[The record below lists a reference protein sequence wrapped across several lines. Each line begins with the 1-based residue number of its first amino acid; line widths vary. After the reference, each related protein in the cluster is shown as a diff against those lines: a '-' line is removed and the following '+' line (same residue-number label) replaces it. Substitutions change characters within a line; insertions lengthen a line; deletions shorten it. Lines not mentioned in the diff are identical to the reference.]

1 MKPPVFPNANPQHPR
16 RKGALRLVLSAF
28 AVVLAHHLSGALL
41 AVSVTVPDYQAP
53 GYLIDSKSDAI
64 QAEAEYVYTLNLF
77 DPPTVNRE
85 LRFRLLD
92 PAGNAV
98 PLKVGAGAQAFL
110 PVTDSFPRPFN
121 SVDRTVNASLRPAAR
136 LIPGTLYRVEVTVV
150 EDSKTALEAPGHSY
164 IHFFENGQ
172 PGRLDA
178 VLVAGQPE
186 FDTLHL
192 VSSMPSKSQLRV
204 TVPYEVHRFRGGAP
218 AATVGAQFQL
228 ELVDDLGTV
237 ITSQSAAAI
246 TAPVAGDDDSGPMM
260 ISGSHQFEFAPGT
273 QLNPVFRGYQAR
285 VTASHN
291 DQPGGM
297 LVLAQ
302 NTEESVPRRILHFNG
317 ILRFGEG
324 ARQADAILTGVQN
337 TPAAEAVLPGEGVV
351 NSTLVLAEQGAV
363 LGYGGAYTFGAP
375 AQPLAVA
382 LRSDGV
388 AVYQGAEIFAVDQP
402 AVDESTQAGV
412 KLRRAPGSLR
422 VSAEGLRSTE
432 LRVRLPAGMGWGA
445 SAAARVLNHSLVV
458 EDAALNNQLLPSGAN
473 VAFATTGWFSEES
486 KPVMTRFTAVSW
498 TPSSG
503 TFVFTT
509 AEAEF
514 VRGAA
519 MDILEAQAPFMTN
532 AAAAKRRANDHY
544 YRAVTGFTGGT
555 AAVTTGMGGD
565 ARLTGT
571 LAFGALAANQFLP
584 HFPYADDTPGT
595 SISFAGG
602 QMQINADRVVPAGS
616 YLSGAAAF
624 TLTFDRSCA
633 NVSGKSGCA
642 GEGVPD
648 FGAVLFTPKDVG
660 PVARM
665 LRFTRDGGLSARG
678 SLFGV
683 DAILK
688 WGRDPAVAGRYAQ
701 ELGAKFDNGGYHMP
715 GHALAGGM
723 SALDPQAEQPVM
735 GAMARPVLGAAAIL
749 HSGVLP
755 YSEQTPDQVER
766 PGIREV
772 KLAEVTYG
780 YAVGGGDYAGLNLR
794 VSEEPKQ
801 ARSVIGDFRSD
812 YYDLAAASKYY
823 ARLSGVSGRHQALDF
838 AGGLVIYGYDLNL
851 TRYGLGYLS
860 NKNVISITD
869 GSISIPEPSDVI
881 FPFEGMTFS
890 CTGGI
895 EDARIPD
902 GAGDQAMLLGA
913 GYWDADFYPLAYIF
927 AADDPCAE
935 APKFGVFAR
944 AFCSLMPGRRL
955 NGALGFETNGQ
966 LLRPSDGNSRL
977 NSRLV
982 LPSLCELPG
991 PGDETWKVEPMVD
1004 AFFNHHAASPNV
1016 PGFLNVVGRWQ
1027 TPFFRGSTIT
1037 VHTSAR
1043 EEPLSPATEPYLVM
1057 GQHINITTE
1066 PLGDDPD
1073 HLGYPH
1079 IRTLAAFREA
1089 GRGRGSAAPSYT
1101 PTARALWLGVANLFD
1116 FNIVFD
1122 PVSRTFTSLPSS
1134 TNLFVLSTRS
1144 SLELLTPG
1152 VAKLDFGLDY
1162 GIKRLDL
1169 TGFVEDASKRGTDWL
1184 GSLTDAAGDQM
1195 AKLFKDLFQ
1204 QAEDY
1209 TKNNLERVVDR
1220 FLDQTDLAQKLV
1232 NFRAQLF
1239 NRAEAEID
1247 NLVDDFAEEI
1257 KTQVRGRVTQGM
1269 VDGVNDFLDKA
1280 NAAAPAI
1287 SNLTTPA
1294 GIGTAG
1300 RSYVSK
1306 NVPGLAGVASRVL
1319 TEENIAKNAPPGLDD
1334 LHKRANAIPG
1344 TVSTVQAA
1352 TNNGPNGVERQ
1363 IEAAIDAATPAIKA
1377 AIKKKLI
1384 ETLKEWLVKAPGGGT
1399 VLDLATVSE
1408 EEFERRLRNAI
1419 VRAIMESPLVN
1430 AIRRIAHEK
1439 IDQVAE
1445 LYREQFRGIQY
1456 IINYYVQM
1464 EAARHLGPV
1473 DKAVNGVTGPLR
1485 RWLGTG
1491 EITGGAEINGD
1502 VLRELRLDGRF
1513 QWKCPKNLEYKG
1525 SMVIKQLHTQTDGG
1539 ACVSPGM
1546 LAHEITLTAKDV
1558 EVDFMIGGFKANVSG
1573 ICIVESEPDKAGFQV
1588 KGLGGSLENTKSLT
1602 YEGFGIERI
1611 GFGAMISPQYGAYLV
1626 GASRMKFG
1634 GYEVGGGLF
1643 FGSTCT
1649 VEPLAMIDPDF
1660 AKSIGTP
1667 PFSGAYAYGMG
1678 RTPLLGDSCALR
1690 ATIGVGAGFFYL
1702 LPGPTVGVRFTGEVS
1717 GEALC
1722 VVTVKGVLDILARY
1736 NFESRSPYAEGRL
1749 KLSGKAGKCWFCV
1762 KFGKTFRM
1770 AYDNGRLRRL

>member
-1 MKPPVFPNANPQHPR
+1 MKLSIFNPLS
-16 RKGALRLVLSAF
+16 RKGRGITAVLLVASLLF
-28 AVVLAHHLSGALL
+28 YAVGTAGA
-41 AVSVTVPDYQAP
+41 ASIGVQGYSAP

-64 QAEAEYVYTLNLF
+64 QAQAEYFYTLNLS
-77 DPPTVNRE
+77 DPATVNKE

-110 PVTDSFPRPFN
+110 PVTDSFPRPLN
-121 SVDRTVNASLRPAAR
+121 SGNRTVNASLRPAAR
-136 LIPGTLYRVEVTVV
+136 LVPGTLYRVEVTVV
-150 EDSKTALEAPGHSY
+150 DYAETAVEAVGNTY
-164 IHFFENGQ
+164 VHFFENG
-172 PGRLDA
+172 GAMRLDA
-178 VLVAGQPE
+178 VAVAGQPVIDSL
-186 FDTLHL
+186 FLIT
-192 VSSMPSKSQLRV
+192 SIAAKNQLRV
-204 TVPYEVHRFRGGAP
+204 TVPYEMHRFRDGAP
-218 AATVGAQFQL
+218 AVAVGVQLQL
-228 ELVDDLGTV
+228 ELVDDLGAV
-237 ITSQSAAAI
+237 IASQTEVAMSP
-246 TAPVAGDDDSGPMM
+246 PVAGGSGGPVVV
-260 ISGSHQFEFAPGT
+260 SGSHQFEFPPGS
-273 QLNPVFRGYQAR
+273 QLDPVNRTYRVR
-285 VTASHN
+285 VTANHN
-291 DQPGGM
+291 DLVGG
-297 LVLAQ
+297 LLTLTG
-302 NTEESVPRRILHFNG
+302 NTAESAAERILHFNG
-317 ILRFGEG
+317 VLRFGAG
-324 ARQADAILTGVQN
+324 ARQADAILTDVTN
-337 TPAAEAVLPGEGVV
+337 SPAVGAVTASEVGT
-351 NSTLVLAEQGAV
+351 TLVLAEQGAV
-363 LGYGGAYTFGAP
+363 FGVGAAYTFGNP
-375 AQPLAVA
+375 AQTLEVALQPNGLAVYTGAVVIA
-382 LRSDGV
+382 L
-388 AVYQGAEIFAVDQP
+388 DQP

-412 KLRRAPGSLR
+412 KLRRAPGSLLATADGL
-422 VSAEGLRSTE
+422 SAE

-458 EDAALNNQLLPSGAN
+458 EDVALNNQLLPSGAN
-473 VAFATTGWFSEES
+473 VAFAAAGWFFEES

-498 TPSSG
+498 TPGSG
-503 TFVFTT
+503 GFVFTS
-509 AEAEF
+509 AESEF

-519 MDILEAQAPFMTN
+519 MTSLEAQAPFMSN
-532 AAAAKRRANDHY
+532 PAAAKRRSNDHY

-555 AAVTTGMGGD
+555 ATVSTGMTGD
-565 ARLTGT
+565 ARVSGT
-571 LAFGALAANQFLP
+571 LGFGALGVSLFLP
-584 HFPYADDTPGT
+584 HFPYADDTLGT
-595 SISFAGG
+595 SISITGG
-602 QMQINADRVVPAGS
+602 QMKIEEDRVAPVDS
-616 YLSGAAAF
+616 YLSATAPF

-633 NVSGKSGCA
+633 NVAGKSGCP
-642 GEGVPD
+642 GDGVLD
-648 FGAVLFTPKDVG
+648 VGTVLFTPQDVG
-660 PVARM
+660 VVTRM

-678 SLFGV
+678 SVFGV
-683 DAILK
+683 DALLK

-701 ELGAKFDNGGYHMP
+701 ALESKFDGGGFHMP
-715 GHALAGGM
+715 GHTLAGGM
-723 SALDPQAEQPVM
+723 NRLDPQSAQPAPA
-735 GAMARPVLGAAAIL
+735 AMLRPVLGAAAIL

-755 YSEQTPDQVER
+755 YSEQTPDMLER
-766 PGIREV
+766 PGIGEV
-772 KLAEVTYG
+772 KLGDVTYG
-780 YAVGGGDYAGLNLR
+780 YSVGEGDYAGLNLR

-801 ARSVIGDFRSD
+801 ARSVIGDFQSAA
-812 YYDLAAASKYY
+812 YDLAAASKFYV
-823 ARLSGVSGRHQALDF
+823 RLSGVSGRHQALDF

-869 GSISIPEPSDVI
+869 GSISIPEPSDVT
-881 FPFEGMTFS
+881 FPFEGMKFT

-902 GAGDQAMLLGA
+902 GLGDQAMLLGA

-944 AFCSLMPGRRL
+944 AFCSLMPGVGL

-966 LLRPSDGNSRL
+966 LLRVSDGNSRL

-1027 TPFFRGSTIT
+1027 LPFFRGTAIT
-1037 VHTSAR
+1037 VHTSAK
-1043 EEPLSPATEPYLVM
+1043 EEPLSLATEPYLVM
-1057 GQHINITTE
+1057 SQHINITTE

-1079 IRTLAAFREA
+1079 NRTLAAFREA

-1101 PTARALWLGVANLFD
+1101 PTARALWLGVTNLFD

-1122 PVSRTFTSLPSS
+1122 PVSRSFTSLPSS

-1144 SLELLTPG
+1144 SLELLTPR

-1169 TGFVEDASKRGTDWL
+1169 TGFVEDATKRGTDWL

-1195 AKLFKDLFQ
+1195 AKLLKDLFQ

-1220 FLDQTDLAQKLV
+1220 FLDQTELAQKLV
-1232 NFRAQLF
+1232 NFRTQLF
-1239 NRAEAEID
+1239 NRAEEEID

-1269 VDGVNDFLDKA
+1269 VDGVNDFLDRA

-1294 GIGTAG
+1294 GIGAAG

-1334 LHKRANAIPG
+1334 LHRRANAIPG

-1363 IEAAIDAATPAIKA
+1363 IEAAIDAATPSIKA
-1377 AIKKKLI
+1377 AIKRRLI

-1399 VLDLATVSE
+1399 ILDLATVSE

-1419 VRAIMESPLVN
+1419 VRAIMESPLAN
-1430 AIRRIAHEK
+1430 AIRKIAHEK

-1456 IINYYVQM
+1456 IINYYVQI

-1473 DKAVNGVTGPLR
+1473 DKAVNGFTGPLR
-1485 RWLGTG
+1485 RWVGAG
-1491 EITGGAEINGD
+1491 EITGSAEINGD

-1539 ACVSPGM
+1539 ACVSTGM

-1558 EVDFMIGGFKANVSG
+1558 EVDFMIGDFKANVSG

-1588 KGLGGSLENTKSLT
+1588 KGLGGGLENTKSLT
-1602 YEGFGIERI
+1602 YEGFGIDRI
-1611 GFGAMISPQYGAYLV
+1611 GFGAMISPQYGAHIV

-1643 FGSTCT
+1643 FGSTCS
-1649 VEPLAMIDPDF
+1649 VAPLAMIDPDF
-1660 AKSIGTP
+1660 ARSFGNP
-1667 PFSGAYAYGMG
+1667 PFSGAYAFGMG
-1678 RTPLLGDSCALR
+1678 RTPLIGGSCALR

-1722 VVTVKGVLDILARY
+1722 LVSVKGVLDILARY
-1736 NFESRSPYAEGRL
+1736 SFESRSPYAEGQL
-1749 KLSGKAGKCWFCV
+1749 KLSGKAGKCRLCV

-1770 AYDNGRLRRL
+1770 AYDDGRLRRL